1 MHNYLSEHNITNE
14 FHLERA
20 GYLLGE
26 ITKFATKQIKNFD
39 PSSLETVRA
48 KLRIRRCHKKQKMIS
63 TQTLQQHQT
72 PFYYYDLEL
81 LDKTL
86 LALTKESN
94 KYGYHVHY
102 AFKANTNSKILE
114 RIRHF
119 NLGADCV
126 SGNEVKC
133 AIENGFSSEN
143 IVFAGVGKS
152 DEEINYALDK
162 NIFCFNCESLQ
173 ELEVINE
180 LAKAKNKTASI
191 ALRINPN
198 VDAHTHKYITTG
210 LEENKF
216 GINPYEFETVIALL
230 KTLPHLKLIG
240 LHFHIGSQITD
251 LSPFKKLCSRVNEIN
266 TYFLNKGFDLP
277 IINVGGGVG
286 INYHEPDKEAI
297 INFENY
303 FKVFADFL
311 ELRKNQQL
319 HFEIGRAI
327 VAQCGSL
334 ISKVLYIKTGINTN
348 FAILDAGMTEL
359 IRPALYQA
367 YHKIENITS
376 SITHH
381 SSLITK
387 KYDVVGPIC
396 ESSDCFGKAVELPE
410 TKRGDLIA
418 IRSAGAY
425 GEVMASRYN
434 LRNEVKSIFS
444 L

>member
-1 MHNYLSEHNITNE
+1 MEKDMMFSENT
-14 FHLERA
+14 
-20 GYLLGE
+20 
-26 ITKFATKQIKNFD
+26 IKN
-39 PSSLETVRA
+39 LQE
-48 KLRIRRCHKKQKMIS
+48 
-63 TQTLQQHQT
+63 QTT
-72 PFYYYDLEL
+72 PFYYYDLDL
-81 LDKTL
+81 LNKTL
-86 LALTKESN
+86 AIVNAERE

-102 AFKANTNSKILE
+102 AFKANANPKI
-114 RIRHF
+114 IDCIKQAD
-119 NLGADCV
+119 LGADCV

-133 AIENGFSSEN
+133 AIENGFSANN

-152 DEEINYALDK
+152 DAEINYALDQS
-162 NIFCFNCESLQ
+162 IFCFNCESLQ

-180 LAKAKNKTASI
+180 LAEAKNKVASI

-216 GINPYEFETVIALL
+216 GINPYQFETVIDLL
-230 KTLPHLKLIG
+230 KRLPHLKLIG

-251 LSPFKKLCSRVNEIN
+251 LSPFKKLCARVNEIN

-297 INFENY
+297 IDFSVY
-303 FKVFADFL
+303 FNVFNTFL
-311 ELRKNQQL
+311 EQRKNQEI
-319 HFEIGRAI
+319 HFELGRAI
-327 VAQCGSL
+327 VAQCGNL
-334 ISKVLYIKTGINTN
+334 ISKVLYIKNGINTN

-376 SITHH
+376 ASAQVV
-381 SSLITK
+381 

-425 GEVMASRYN
+425 GEVMASKYN
-434 LRNEVKSIFS
+434 LRDDVKSVFS
-444 L
+444 NT